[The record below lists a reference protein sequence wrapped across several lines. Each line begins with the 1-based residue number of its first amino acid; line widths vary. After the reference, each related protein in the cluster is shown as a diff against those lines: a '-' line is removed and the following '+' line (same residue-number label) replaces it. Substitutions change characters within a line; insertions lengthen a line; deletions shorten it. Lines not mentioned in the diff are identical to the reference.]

1 MLAHVLYILL
11 VGEHH
16 GWGLN
21 VLSGNTGNHS
31 KKLEVKKGGNRSK
44 DQDVERKRKGG
55 HGEEIEESA
64 DGTRDVGRVACMKKD
79 EGADQNA
86 NR

>member
-21 VLSGNTGNHS
+21 VLSGNTGNNS
-31 KKLEVKKGGNRSK
+31 KKLEVKKGGNIGAKIRMLK
-44 DQDVERKRKGG
+44 GKERAGMG
-55 HGEEIEESA
+55 
-64 DGTRDVGRVACMKKD
+64 KKLKKVQM
-79 EGADQNA
+79 ERGMWGVLPA
-86 NR
+86 